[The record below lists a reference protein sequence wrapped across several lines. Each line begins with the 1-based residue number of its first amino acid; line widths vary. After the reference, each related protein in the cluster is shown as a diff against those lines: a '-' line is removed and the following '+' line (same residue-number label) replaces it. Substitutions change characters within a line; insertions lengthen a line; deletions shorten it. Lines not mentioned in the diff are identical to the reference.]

1 MQNYLKQIM
10 NNFNQ
15 TIFYFRVIFHKYWVC
30 QHASKN
36 KTKLKES
43 TRDTLCKASLDIL
56 LKKNNKNTRKNDFYL
71 KKDPP
76 LCDVVQL
83 NLSHNHPINS
93 CDALKNLRV
102 SEEVSMF

>member
-1 MQNYLKQIM
+1 M
-10 NNFNQ
+10 NNLNQ

-43 TRDTLCKASLDIL
+43 TRDTVCKASLDIL
-56 LKKNNKNTRKNDFYL
+56 LKKNNKNTRKNDSYL
-71 KKDPP
+71 KKDHP
-76 LCDVVQL
+76 LCAVVQL

-93 CDALKNLRV
+93 CDALRNLRV
-102 SEEVSMF
+102 SEEVSMHHVVCTML